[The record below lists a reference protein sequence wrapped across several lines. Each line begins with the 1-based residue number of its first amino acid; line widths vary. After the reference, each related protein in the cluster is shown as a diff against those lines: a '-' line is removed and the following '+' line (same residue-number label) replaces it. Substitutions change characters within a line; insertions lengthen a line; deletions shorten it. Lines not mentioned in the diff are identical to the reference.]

1 MKLPIPL
8 LLHLS
13 SVGMLAFV
21 GFTVKS
27 MVPHYQQGSQNEAQ
41 RLGIE
46 AAKDKLTNGR
56 AQGPTSESWNY
67 GGASAAWWAG
77 FGKANLI
84 GKLPPP
90 PPDVA
95 KGPNGGSD
103 QPEVPKQAPLRPLAE
118 VIELVSL
125 VYDGK
130 SDGKGG
136 TSHVILRFKPDVLVE
151 PPEWWVRENTVAVG
165 SGPNR
170 LMDSVRTPGPGR
182 PNTPATT
189 APGTARPTGSP
200 NPAQPVRP
208 GGALPVGNNSSEKVQ
223 RVWVQDD
230 GDPRRSSFLWTV
242 KSTDGREVGK
252 VRLVRVASD
261 AQSAFFVRELP
272 PAKAGEPPQVQP
284 EEELIKT
291 SMNIPQE
298 VLAEM
303 RRLQGGSGRIGQ
315 GGQGSGPAPAAANG
329 QWIDQPMTSRVGNQ
343 FNIGRDDEKQFR
355 ERSDELFER
364 LDVDTYVS
372 KTSSMRGVYVRNVEP
387 ELATKFGVSTGDVL
401 LEVNGRKV
409 ESKAQA
415 IQAGKA
421 DYNRG
426 VRSFTTKWLTS
437 SGQVVDRTY
446 QAPDR

>member
-1 MKLPIPL
+1 MKLPLPL

-21 GFTVKS
+21 GLTVKS
-27 MVPHYQQGSQNEAQ
+27 MVPHYQQGSQNDAQ
-41 RLGIE
+41 RKGIE
-46 AAKDKLTNGR
+46 AAKDKLTTGR

-67 GGASAAWWAG
+67 GGPSAAWWAG

-90 PPDVA
+90 PPELS

-103 QPEVPKQAPLRPLAE
+103 EPQVPKQAPLRPLAE

-130 SDGKGG
+130 TDGKGG

-151 PPEWWVRENTVAVG
+151 PPEWWVRENTAA
-165 SGPNR
+165 N
-170 LMDSVRTPGPGR
+170 GPGMNRGPADAVRPAGPARGTNPPPPATAGGTR
-182 PNTPATT
+182 PNQPAGG
-189 APGTARPTGSP
+189 AARPPISM
-200 NPAQPVRP
+200 
-208 GGALPVGNNSSEKVQ
+208 PVGNSSEKVQ

-230 GDPRRSSFLWTV
+230 GDPRRSSSLWTV
-242 KSTDGREVGK
+242 TSTDGREVGK
-252 VRLVRVASD
+252 VRLVRVAAD

-272 PAKAGEPPQVQP
+272 PLKAGEPPQVQP

-303 RRLQGGSGRIGQ
+303 RRLQGRSGSAAQ
-315 GGQGSGPAPAAANG
+315 GVQGAGSAQVAASG

-343 FNIGRDDEKQFR
+343 FNIGRDDERQFR
-355 ERSDELFER
+355 ERSEELFER

-372 KTSSMRGVYVRNVEP
+372 KTSNMRGVYVRNVEP
-387 ELATKFGVSTGDVL
+387 ELATKFGVGTGDVL

>member
-1 MKLPIPL
+1 MKLPLPL

-46 AAKDKLTNGR
+46 AAKDKLTTGR

-90 PPDVA
+90 PPELS

-130 SDGKGG
+130 SEGKGG
-136 TSHVILRFKPDVLVE
+136 SSHVILRFKPDVLVE
-151 PPEWWVRENTVAVG
+151 PPEWWVRENTSAVA
-165 SGPNR
+165 SGANR
-170 LMDSVRTPGPGR
+170 LMDGVRGTGQSRPPTTP
-182 PNTPATT
+182 
-189 APGTARPTGSP
+189 PGTSRPPTSP
-200 NPAQPVRP
+200 PTTNPPRPV
-208 GGALPVGNNSSEKVQ
+208 GALPVGNNSSEKVQ
-223 RVWVQDD
+223 RVWAQDD

-252 VRLVRVASD
+252 VRLVRVAGD

-272 PAKAGEPPQVQP
+272 PPKAGEPPQVQP

-303 RRLQGGSGRIGQ
+303 RRLQGGTGRSAQ

-343 FNIGRDDEKQFR
+343 FNIGRDDERQFR

-372 KTSSMRGVYVRNVEP
+372 KTSSMRGVYVRNVAP

-426 VRSFTTKWLTS
+426 VRTFTTKWLTS

>member
-1 MKLPIPL
+1 MKLPTTL
-8 LLHLS
+8 LLHVS
-13 SVGMLAFV
+13 SVGLLALV
-21 GFTVKS
+21 GLTVSK
-27 MVPHYQQGSQNEAQ
+27 MVPHYKPKNQDEAQ
-41 RLGIE
+41 RAGAE
-46 AAKDKLTNGR
+46 VAKDKLASGR
-56 AQGPTSESWNY
+56 GQGPTSESWNY
-67 GGASAAWWAG
+67 GGPNAAWWAG
-77 FGKANLI
+77 FSKVNLI

-90 PPDVA
+90 PPKPVD
-95 KGPNGGSD
+95 GNEGDNGGPPPAKD
-103 QPEVPKQAPLRPLAE
+103 VPLRPLAE

-125 VYDGK
+125 VCDGK
-130 SDGKGG
+130 SEGKGG
-136 TSHVILRFKPDVLVE
+136 NSHVILRFKPDANVE
-151 PPEWWVRENTVAVG
+151 PPEWWVRENV
-165 SGPNR
+165 S
-170 LMDSVRTPGPGR
+170 
-182 PNTPATT
+182 TPA
-189 APGTARPTGSP
+189 AGAGASRPMDGVPPPRGGGNRPASPASAGAARP
-200 NPAQPVRP
+200 V
-208 GGALPVGNNSSEKVQ
+208 GALPVAATNGEKVQ

-230 GDPRRSSFLWTV
+230 GDPRRSSVLWPI

-252 VRLVRVASD
+252 VRLVRVA
-261 AQSAFFVRELP
+261 ANAESAFFVRELP
-272 PAKAGEPPQVQP
+272 PLKAGDPPRLQP

-303 RRLQGGSGRIGQ
+303 RRMQGRPGPAAGGSS
-315 GGQGSGPAPAAANG
+315 GGASLPASNG
-329 QWIDQPMTSRVGNQ
+329 QWIDQTITSRNGNLWNVG
-343 FNIGRDDEKQFR
+343 REDEQRFR

-426 VRSFTTKWLTS
+426 VRTFTTKWLTS

>member
-1 MKLPIPL
+1 MKLPLPL

-21 GFTVKS
+21 GLTVKS
-27 MVPHYQQGSQNEAQ
+27 MVPHYQQKSQNDAQ
-41 RLGIE
+41 SQGIE
-46 AAKDKLTNGR
+46 VAKDRLTKGR

-67 GGASAAWWAG
+67 GGPNAAWWAG
-77 FGKANLI
+77 FAKANLI

-151 PPEWWVRENTVAVG
+151 PPEWWVRENTVAAG

-170 LMDSVRTPGPGR
+170 LMDSVRNPGPVR
-182 PNTPATT
+182 PNTPAAT
-189 APGTARPTGSP
+189 APGTPRPTGSP
-200 NPAQPVRP
+200 TPTQPVRP

-252 VRLVRVASD
+252 VRLVRVAAD

-272 PAKAGEPPQVQP
+272 PAKAGEPPQLQP

-303 RRLQGGSGRIGQ
+303 RRLQGGSGRTAQ

-343 FNIGRDDEKQFR
+343 FNIGRDDERQFR

-387 ELATKFGVSTGDVL
+387 ELATKFGVATGDVL

-415 IQAGKA
+415 IQAGKG

-426 VRSFTTKWLTS
+426 VRTFTTKWLTS

>member
-21 GFTVKS
+21 GLTVKS
-27 MVPHYQQGSQNEAQ
+27 MVPHYQQKSQNDAQ
-41 RLGIE
+41 SQGIE
-46 AAKDKLTNGR
+46 VAKDRLTKGR

-67 GGASAAWWAG
+67 GGSNAAWWAG
-77 FGKANLI
+77 FAKANLI

-151 PPEWWVRENTVAVG
+151 PPEWWVRENTVAAG

-170 LMDSVRTPGPGR
+170 LMDSVRTPGPMR
-182 PNTPATT
+182 SNTPSAT
-189 APGTARPTGSP
+189 APGAPRQTGGST
-200 NPAQPVRP
+200 PAQPVRP
-208 GGALPVGNNSSEKVQ
+208 SGALPVGNNSSEKVQ

-252 VRLVRVASD
+252 VRLVRVAAD

-303 RRLQGGSGRIGQ
+303 RRLQGGSGRAAQ
-315 GGQGSGPAPAAANG
+315 GGAGPAPAAANG
-329 QWIDQPMTSRVGNQ
+329 QWIDQPTTSRVGNQ
-343 FNIGRDDEKQFR
+343 WNIGRDDERQFR

-387 ELATKFGVSTGDVL
+387 ELASKFGVSTGDVL

-426 VRSFTTKWLTS
+426 VRTFTTKWLTS

>member
-1 MKLPIPL
+1 MKLPLPF

-13 SVGMLAFV
+13 SVGMLTFV
-21 GFTVKS
+21 GFTVYAW
-27 MVPHYQQGSQNEAQ
+27 VPHYRPESQNEAQ
-41 RLGIE
+41 RLGTN
-46 AAKDKLTNGR
+46 AAKDKLTTGR
-56 AQGPTSESWNY
+56 AQGPASENWNY
-67 GGASAAWWAG
+67 GGPAAAWWAG

-84 GKLPPP
+84 GRLPPP
-90 PPDVA
+90 PPDQS
-95 KGPNGGSD
+95 KGPNGGAD
-103 QPEVPKQAPLRPLAE
+103 EPVAPKQAPLRPLSE

-130 SDGKGG
+130 AGGKGG

-151 PPEWWVRENTVAVG
+151 PPEWWVRENAPSSG
-165 SGPNR
+165 S
-170 LMDSVRTPGPGR
+170 GPGR
-182 PNTPATT
+182 PLDSVRSGSSGRGNTPSSAASG
-189 APGTARPTGSP
+189 APRP
-200 NPAQPVRP
+200 PAGQPTVVAPRP
-208 GGALPVGNNSSEKVQ
+208 PMGNSNEKVQ

-230 GDPRRSSFLWTV
+230 GDPRRSSELWTI

-252 VRLVRVASD
+252 VRLVRVAAD

-272 PAKAGEPPQVQP
+272 PLKAGDPPQSQP

-291 SMNIPQE
+291 SMNIPQD

-303 RRLQGGSGRIGQ
+303 RRLQGR
-315 GGQGSGPAPAAANG
+315 SGPAALGVSGPGVGSTAASG

-343 FNIGRDDEKQFR
+343 FNIGRDDERQFR
-355 ERSDELFER
+355 ERSEELFER

-387 ELATKFGVSTGDVL
+387 ELATKFGVATGDVL

-426 VRSFTTKWLTS
+426 VRSFTTKWLTA